1 MPPLPSDEKLYRA
14 VINLQINQDFEV
26 IRNYIGRRHSEVGGS
41 FHAIKDDMQLHQA
54 QGRAA
59 EDSLIFIFGNSIRNL
74 PEMSWKNLRPGPK
87 KLRPERKSFRRR
99 SCLKLS
105 FALVEVQNDGEQKN
119 FPVVRG
125 MSISPLF
132 PRLVPGEAIRL
143 LVLNVITRE
152 QKTDRNKLCR

>member
-59 EDSLIFIFGNSIRNL
+59 ELVDLYFRKLDPKFARDELEKLETRAKETQAGKKIF
-74 PEMSWKNLRPGPK
+74 
-87 KLRPERKSFRRR
+87 
-99 SCLKLS
+99 
-105 FALVEVQNDGEQKN
+105 
-119 FPVVRG
+119 
-125 MSISPLF
+125 
-132 PRLVPGEAIRL
+132 
-143 LVLNVITRE
+143 
-152 QKTDRNKLCR
+152 